1 MPFKN
6 RTCSCYLQAFLEKC
20 RIEHSTPRMIFYS
33 FSYTVSKEFSYQF
46 NITGKCE
53 NTLEEEE
60 ENYLVTEIYMPPM
73 IYTDNQFDIELSDCL
88 SWEFSKQHANVV
100 LIYFSKSTK
109 TSSSNGE
116 EEKLKKVENPVF
128 VNIQLHIT
136 VQLSIK

>member
-1 MPFKN
+1 M
-6 RTCSCYLQAFLEKC
+6 
-20 RIEHSTPRMIFYS
+20 
-33 FSYTVSKEFSYQF
+33 SKEFSYQF

-53 NTLEEEE
+53 NTPEEEEE

-88 SWEFSKQHANVV
+88 SWEFSKQNANIV
-100 LIYFSKSTK
+100 LIHFSKSTI
-109 TSSSNGE
+109 TSSSKEGE

>member
-1 MPFKN
+1 
-6 RTCSCYLQAFLEKC
+6 
-20 RIEHSTPRMIFYS
+20 
-33 FSYTVSKEFSYQF
+33 
-46 NITGKCE
+46 
-53 NTLEEEE
+53 
-60 ENYLVTEIYMPPM
+60 M

-88 SWEFSKQHANVV
+88 SWEFSKQNANVV

>member
-1 MPFKN
+1 
-6 RTCSCYLQAFLEKC
+6 
-20 RIEHSTPRMIFYS
+20 MIFYS

-53 NTLEEEE
+53 NTPEEEE

-100 LIYFSKSTK
+100 LIYFSKSTI

>member
-1 MPFKN
+1 M
-6 RTCSCYLQAFLEKC
+6 
-20 RIEHSTPRMIFYS
+20 
-33 FSYTVSKEFSYQF
+33 SKEFNYQF

-53 NTLEEEE
+53 NTPEEE

-73 IYTDNQFDIELSDCL
+73 IYTGNQFDIELSDCL
-88 SWEFSKQHANVV
+88 SWEFSKQNANIV
-100 LIYFSKSTK
+100 LIYFSKSTI
-109 TSSSNGE
+109 TSSTNGE